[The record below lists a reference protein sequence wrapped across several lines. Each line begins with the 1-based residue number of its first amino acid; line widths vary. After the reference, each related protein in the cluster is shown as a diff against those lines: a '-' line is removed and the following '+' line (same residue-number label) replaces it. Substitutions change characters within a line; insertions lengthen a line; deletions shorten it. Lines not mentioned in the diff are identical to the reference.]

1 MELKEIKQASYEI
14 YKLIKST
21 EDTEAK
27 KALRYA
33 FNLIEYE
40 IPRNPIVLEELVPSL
55 VYGGEV
61 ERRLKCPSCYEELE
75 GEEERCSCNQI
86 IDWND

>member
-1 MELKEIKQASYEI
+1 MKVKEIKQISYEI
-14 YKLIKST
+14 YKLIKYT
-21 EDTEAK
+21 EDVEIK

-33 FNLIEYE
+33 FGLIERE
-40 IPRNPIVLEELVPSL
+40 IPRNPIVVEELVPSL
-55 VYGGEV
+55 VHGGEV

>member
-40 IPRNPIVLEELVPSL
+40 IPRNPYKVLERTCTKPCVWWRS
-55 VYGGEV
+55 
-61 ERRLKCPSCYEELE
+61 ERPFKVSKLAMK
-75 GEEERCSCNQI
+75 N
-86 IDWND
+86 